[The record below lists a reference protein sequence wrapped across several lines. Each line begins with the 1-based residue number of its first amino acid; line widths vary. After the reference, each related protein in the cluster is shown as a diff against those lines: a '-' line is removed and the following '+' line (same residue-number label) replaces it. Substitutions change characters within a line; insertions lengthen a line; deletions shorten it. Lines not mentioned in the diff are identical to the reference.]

1 MPSSVPTPDAH
12 QHADHFAAQHREE
25 DLQKAL
31 NQRGAVHTHDAAD
44 NDAAD
49 IEIEDVSGFIEFG
62 RGFNNH
68 VRQQTIVDQRGRNKG
83 GADRRRTEFPQH
95 REAFTKLAAGEAKES
110 PGWPTIT
117 TISLGSLPPRQSRA
131 ISPPASRNSGSG
143 TIPTFQL
150 SIICH
155 QRCLSVVFG
164 VSIGSRVA
172 ENALSVV
179 LINSALSLLFI
190 FSVKGQRRR

>member
-1 MPSSVPTPDAH
+1 M
-12 QHADHFAAQHREE
+12 
-25 DLQKAL
+25 
-31 NQRGAVHTHDAAD
+31 
-44 NDAAD
+44 
-49 IEIEDVSGFIEFG
+49 
-62 RGFNNH
+62 
-68 VRQQTIVDQRGRNKG
+68 DQRGRNKG
-83 GADRRRTEFPQH
+83 GADRRRTEFPSTGRRLPNSPQ
-95 REAFTKLAAGEAKES
+95 AK
-110 PGWPTIT
+110 PKKAVVATIT

-150 SIICH
+150 SMICH